1 MIACLKVKSYIIIDD
16 VRRFFQIAV
25 KEFIIM
31 IQGKKLGIIGGGNMG
46 EVLVSGIIKRNLL
59 GTGHINVSDVDLNRR
74 NYLAEKYGV
83 ETTENNRDAVAGSD
97 IVIMAVKPQNM
108 GEALSGIANT
118 MDSSTLVI
126 SIAAGITTK
135 FIEDQLGKEIRVIR
149 AMPNTPALVGEGAT
163 AIARGNHA
171 TDEDMGVALQIF
183 DAVGISVTV
192 KEDLLDAV
200 TGLSGSGPAY
210 VFSIIE
216 ALSDGGVKMGLA
228 RDISLKLSAQTVLGA
243 AKLCLESGKHPAQ
256 LKDMVASPGGT
267 TIAGLK
273 ALEDGKLR
281 STIMTAVEVA
291 TRRSMELGSNS

>member
-1 MIACLKVKSYIIIDD
+1 
-16 VRRFFQIAV
+16 
-25 KEFIIM
+25 M

-46 EVLVSGIIKRNLL
+46 EVLVSGIIMRKLL
-59 GTGHINVSDVDLNRR
+59 GAEYINVSDVDLNRR
-74 NYLAEKYGV
+74 TYLADKYGIA
-83 ETTENNRDAVAGSD
+83 TTESNKDAVNGSD
-97 IVIMAVKPQNM
+97 VVILAVKPQNM
-108 GEALSGIANT
+108 GEVLSGIAN
-118 MDSSTLVI
+118 SLAASTLVI

-135 FIEDQLGKEIRVIR
+135 FIKDQLGEEIRVIR
-149 AMPNTPALVGEGAT
+149 VMPNTPALVGEGAT
-163 AIARGNHA
+163 AIAKGSHA

-183 DAVGISVTV
+183 DAIGISVTV
-192 KEDLLDAV
+192 KEELLDAV

-256 LKDMVASPGGT
+256 LKDMVTSPGGT

-281 STIMTAVEVA
+281 ATIMTAVESA
-291 TRRSMELGSNS
+291 TRRSMELGSTS